1 MRSGELARKAGVSAD
16 TLRHYERLGVLSV
29 PHRAP
34 NGYRDYPAHALERV
48 KLVRRALAVG
58 FSLAELQRI
67 LKERDRG
74 GAPCR
79 QVRAM
84 TAAKLAQLESKIH
97 EAQILRKQLKATLK
111 DWDRRL
117 ASTPAGQPARLLDSL

>member
-1 MRSGELARKAGVSAD
+1 MKSGELARLAGVSAD
-16 TLRHYERLGVLSV
+16 TLRHYERMGVLPA

-34 NGYRDYPAHALERV
+34 NGYRNYAAHALERV

-79 QVRAM
+79 QVRSL
-84 TAAKLAQLESKIH
+84 TAEKLAKLERQIGEAQL
-97 EAQILRKQLKATLK
+97 LRKQLKATLK
-111 DWDRRL
+111 AWDRRL
-117 ASTPAGQPARLLDSL
+117 AVTPHGHPARLLDSL